1 MRARSNRR
9 AGLGQLRSRGFGDST
24 NRTIETG
31 EQPRLPWGVAGHAS
45 SAIGLLPAL
54 TVVLGGG
61 AGVLTWEVISAHLLE
76 SARVDSV
83 RAAQDGAAAILTYR
97 PDTVDSDLGA
107 ARDRLTGKFKD
118 SYTLF
123 THQTVIPD
131 ARQKQISSMVYVP
144 AAASVSA
151 TLYHAV
157 VMVYVNQTFMHDPD
171 PPTSTASSVRV
182 TLEK

>member
-1 MRARSNRR
+1 MGSRWARV
-9 AGLGQLRSRGFGDST
+9 
-24 NRTIETG
+24 
-31 EQPRLPWGVAGHAS
+31 VAY
-45 SAIGLLPAL
+45 GLLPAL

-97 PDTVDSDLGA
+97 PDTVDADLGA

-131 ARQKQISSMVYVP
+131 ATAEANLVDGLRPGSRVGVGNPSPRRGHGLRQPDV
-144 AAASVSA
+144 
-151 TLYHAV
+151 HA
-157 VMVYVNQTFMHDPD
+157 
-171 PPTSTASSVRV
+171 
-182 TLEK
+182 